1 MDRRHCLSAAAAG
14 AAALALPRASG
25 ADPLVA
31 VLATPG
37 PGSSVSAVPELALR
51 IGADRAEGLLLRLRF
66 TGGGGIAIRDLYS
79 GNAQFG
85 VFGLSAAM
93 NENLAGPR
101 LVALCAVE
109 DRVPMTL
116 VVRQD
121 LKGKVR
127 QVADLRGL
135 TVGLHSNSLQTKTN
149 SQQFLH
155 LLLRRAGLPPDAVRY
170 IAAGQSWEPQAA
182 ALRSGVAEALISEEP
197 FGLRMEQEG
206 VGFAIVRIG
215 VPGQTLGLPGE
226 GFLRGALMAPAD
238 LPDGQPQLAERMVR
252 TLQRTLAWLRGRQPE
267 DVVSTLGLS
276 GAEAV
281 AFRAMLAQYPQQF
294 SADGRFSESQLAETE
309 RFFVASS
316 DGAPEA
322 ARYRLNSMI
331 VDRWVGRKP

>member
-14 AAALALPRASG
+14 AAALALPKARG

-85 VFGLSAAM
+85 VFGVSAAM

-155 LLLRRAGLPPDAVRY
+155 LLLRRAGLQPDAVRY

-206 VGFAIVRIG
+206 LGFAIVRIG

-226 GFLRGALMAPAD
+226 GFLRGALMAPPSCPTAS
-238 LPDGQPQLAERMVR
+238 PRWPS
-252 TLQRTLAWLRGRQPE
+252 AWSARCSGPWPGCVAATPRRWCPGSACPGPRRWRFARCWR
-267 DVVSTLGLS
+267 STPS
-276 GAEAV
+276 S
-281 AFRAMLAQYPQQF
+281 
-294 SADGRFSESQLAETE
+294 SAPTAGSPKPSWPRPS
-309 RFFVASS
+309 ASS
-316 DGAPEA
+316 SQA
-322 ARYRLNSMI
+322 ATVRPRPPAI
-331 VDRWVGRKP
+331 G